1 MLQRLQL
8 LLMTLQAG
16 MTSEDHPER
25 LMIALE
31 PEAASIYV
39 RKLRLYQLV
48 PDTSVTQTLSRN
60 SGASARANR
69 YSYYAPEHTATGNSL
84 RCYRYNQFPDTKWQ
98 RHNKPATEDLI
109 VFRCSSL

>member
-1 MLQRLQL
+1 MLLTIT
-8 LLMTLQAG
+8 TLQAG

-48 PDTSVTQTLSRN
+48 PDNPVTQTLARST
-60 SGASARANR
+60 SASTRVNR
-69 YSYYAPEHTATGNSL
+69 YSYVAPDNNATGISL
-84 RCYRYNQFPDTKWQ
+84 PCYAHYVIQ
-98 RHNKPATEDLI
+98 
-109 VFRCSSL
+109 SGS